1 MIRKRK
7 KTIKVV
13 TIVACSII
21 AAPIIVI
28 PFVWD
33 QWWTPDWDSTP
44 QIQNGKILFNG
55 YPTLHPAGYS
65 MQEMGS
71 ILSKVD
77 FDYAVRMAMKDIAF
91 LFADGAEGNGDIG
104 DERLDNH
111 YRNVTVNFDKIIPIG
126 SQAPD
131 FELPTT
137 TGETFRLSD
146 HLGKPVVFMFV
157 AVTCPPATMQRDAW
171 TELKKKYSQSDVEFV
186 MVYSIEQHP
195 GERGYREFSH
205 PTNFEEKM
213 AYAKLFGKYSDINV
227 AVDSFE
233 STVLRS
239 YEWLPNPAYVIDENG
254 TIVFKSAWADVGKIE
269 TVLDILLDS

>member
-1 MIRKRK
+1 
-7 KTIKVV
+7 
-13 TIVACSII
+13 
-21 AAPIIVI
+21 
-28 PFVWD
+28 
-33 QWWTPDWDSTP
+33 
-44 QIQNGKILFNG
+44 
-55 YPTLHPAGYS
+55 
-65 MQEMGS
+65 
-71 ILSKVD
+71 
-77 FDYAVRMAMKDIAF
+77 
-91 LFADGAEGNGDIG
+91 
-104 DERLDNH
+104 
-111 YRNVTVNFDKIIPIG
+111 
-126 SQAPD
+126 
-131 FELPTT
+131 
-137 TGETFRLSD
+137 
-146 HLGKPVVFMFV
+146 VVFMFV

-254 TIVFKSAWADVGKIE
+254 TIVFKSAWADVDKIE